1 MDDTKQLVALYS
13 NLSGLCPSLVHGCC
27 SLPWHTHSCFSP
39 ACGGAKS
46 CSDDDDDSPNSQK
59 KGSQNR
65 ATDTLDTL
73 CSQSLPHR
81 EGRRFGTI
89 HPGRDVGRL
98 SVKDHL
104 RSVSPSMCT
113 TLCPSPSTSCK
124 RATADDQTA
133 ALQDP
138 GAPTTITNTGWALQ
152 LNQQGFM
159 MRKRRL
165 LHKRKFPPQT
175 PPPTAYYAGKY
186 YFECENNGKRTSCRS
201 KP

>member
-1 MDDTKQLVALYS
+1 MIPSSSWLSTVICLACVRPWCTAVAL
-13 NLSGLCPSLVHGCC
+13 CHGTLTAA
-27 SLPWHTHSCFSP
+27 SPP

-46 CSDDDDDSPNSQK
+46 CSDDDDDRPNSQKK

-81 EGRRFGTI
+81 EGRRLGTI

-113 TLCPSPSTSCK
+113 TFCPSPFTSCK

-138 GAPTTITNTGWALQ
+138 GAPTTITNTGLALQ

-159 MRKRRL
+159 MRERRL
-165 LHKRKFPPQT
+165 LHKRKFPTADPT
-175 PPPTAYYAGKY
+175 PHRLLRR
-186 YFECENNGKRTSCRS
+186 EISL
-201 KP
+201 

>member
-1 MDDTKQLVALYS
+1 MIPSSSWLSTVICLACVRPWCTTVAL
-13 NLSGLCPSLVHGCC
+13 CHGTLTAA
-27 SLPWHTHSCFSP
+27 SPPPAGERRAVLMMTMIGQTH
-39 ACGGAKS
+39 K
-46 CSDDDDDSPNSQK
+46 K

-81 EGRRFGTI
+81 EGRRLGTI

-113 TLCPSPSTSCK
+113 TFCPSPSTSCK

-138 GAPTTITNTGWALQ
+138 GAPTTITNTGLALQ

-159 MRKRRL
+159 MRERRL
-165 LHKRKFPPQT
+165 LRKRKFPPQT
-175 PPPTAYYAGKY
+175 TPPTAYDAGKY
-186 YFECENNGKRTSCRS
+186 HLECENSRKRTSCRS